1 MQRLTLVLA
10 MLFSFAAFA
19 QSPQGIS
26 YQAVATNTQGEP
38 ISNESIAVRFSI
50 LQGNPTGP
58 IVYSEDHTTSTD
70 SFGMFNLNIGTGTA
84 GDEFVDGIQS
94 LSWGQS
100 PHFLKVDL
108 DVGASGTYV
117 TLGTQQMM
125 SVPYALYA
133 LKSGESTND
142 QDTDPNNELQTLSIQ
157 GDSLLLSNGG
167 AVDLS
172 SLNGAGGQSSTIS
185 VECVEMGISPLC
197 GGIGLTSNPTLGP
210 NPDGY
215 TYTLSGAANPNGD
228 YLFNAPHWRKFR
240 ISGLPP
246 NYAGKIY
253 IRYNYDYEYNDGQN
267 ITSRE
272 PVIDDDGSVYVY
284 FTAVGDADCVI
295 NGLALEFSS
304 QNQFNFYSNSTSTS
318 RDFEFGYSNG
328 SSLVFTG
335 IVIDF

>member
-1 MQRLTLVLA
+1 MQRLTLILA

-50 LQGNPTGP
+50 LQGNPTGS

-142 QDTDPNNELQTLSIQ
+142 QDTDPNNEFQTLSIQ

-167 AVDLS
+167 GVDLS
-172 SLNGAGGQSSTIS
+172 GIDGVGGQTSTIS

-210 NPDGY
+210 NQDGY
-215 TYTLSGAANPNGD
+215 TYSLTGATNPNSD

-246 NYAGKIY
+246 NYTGKIY
-253 IRYNYDYEYNDGQN
+253 IRYQYIYSSNYSQN
-267 ITSRE
+267 ITSRD
-272 PVIDDDGSVYVY
+272 PIVDGDGNAYIYISTVSSGA
-284 FTAVGDADCVI
+284 TCIMD
-295 NGLALEFSS
+295 GLGLEFSTL
-304 QNQFNFYSNSTSTS
+304 NWFNFYSSSGTT

-335 IVIDF
+335 LVIDF